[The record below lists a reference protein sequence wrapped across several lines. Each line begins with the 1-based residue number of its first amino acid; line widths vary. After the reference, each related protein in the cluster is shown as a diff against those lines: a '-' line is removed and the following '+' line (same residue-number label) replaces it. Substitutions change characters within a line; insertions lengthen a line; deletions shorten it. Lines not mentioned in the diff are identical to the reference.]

1 MPLNLQIFQNFS
13 HHSLMDVDPHVIK
26 ERLLLFY
33 LKRMLTSLLGYTIIV
48 MEIPV
53 NHWVLNEVRKL
64 RLSTRGRYGLMAMFQ
79 LALEYGKGPIPLK
92 NVANEQGLSESYL
105 EQLFST
111 LRKDGLINSVRG
123 AQGGYMLALEPSE
136 ITVGQVLRS
145 LEGDLSP
152 ADCVGNDSASD
163 CSKEYGCA
171 TKLVLMEIKNSIDQV
186 IDSISLKNMVDE
198 VEKQDKRLG
207 GL

>member
-1 MPLNLQIFQNFS
+1 M
-13 HHSLMDVDPHVIK
+13 
-26 ERLLLFY
+26 
-33 LKRMLTSLLGYTIIV
+33 
-48 MEIPV
+48 
-53 NHWVLNEVRKL
+53 

>member
-1 MPLNLQIFQNFS
+1 M
-13 HHSLMDVDPHVIK
+13 
-26 ERLLLFY
+26 
-33 LKRMLTSLLGYTIIV
+33 
-48 MEIPV
+48 
-53 NHWVLNEVRKL
+53 

-123 AQGGYMLALEPSE
+123 AQGGYMLAFEPSE

>member
-1 MPLNLQIFQNFS
+1 
-13 HHSLMDVDPHVIK
+13 MDVDPHVIK

-48 MEIPV
+48 MKIPV

-123 AQGGYMLALEPSE
+123 AQGGYMLAFEPSE